1 MAPMPDSTSEDAF
14 LSKKKAISI
23 LQWLVV
29 IVTSYLLLFSKGDI
43 SEDPWAYALIVVFF
57 ASTVVIQRLPE
68 AALQHRHFDIALLVF
83 DTALISLSIYMNR
96 DLPWDLFLFYFFIL
110 FLAAIG
116 ENMIRIVI
124 GSVLISA
131 IYLGLQF
138 EQGKG
143 LAQINPEIFV
153 RIPFLFGSSILY
165 GYLSENAK
173 KEKHR
178 AESAEQKER
187 LKMDLVSALAHD
199 IKNPLGIIMG
209 YAETLAD
216 QLTGRDRAK
225 EHLEILDRIQESAQR
240 IVNLVTGFLEAS
252 KAEAGKLSVEERP
265 VELNSLIREVAQQQ
279 MGDLRKKNI
288 SLDVVLDEG
297 VPTVLGDKAQLD
309 RVLWNLVGNAIKFT
323 PAGGKITVSSRRDD
337 RHVCVA
343 VKDTGI
349 GIPKEELP
357 LLFSQFRRL
366 KGSAKVEGTGLGL
379 FIVKTIIE
387 AHKGTVQADSEDG
400 KGSTFT
406 VRVPIRA

>member
-1 MAPMPDSTSEDAF
+1 MLDLSSESLL
-14 LSKKKAISI
+14 LSKKRAVTI

-29 IVTSYLLLFSKGDI
+29 IVTSYLLLFSKGEI
-43 SEDPWAYALIVVFF
+43 SDDPWSYGLIVVLL
-57 ASTVVIQRLPE
+57 ATTVIVQRLPE
-68 AALQHRHFDIALLVF
+68 PVFEHRHFDIVLLVI

-96 DLPWDLFLFYFFIL
+96 HLPWDLFLFYFFIL

-116 ENMIRIVI
+116 ENMIRIVM

-131 IYLGLQF
+131 VYLGLQF
-138 EQGKG
+138 HQGKG
-143 LAQINPEIFV
+143 IAQIDPEVFV
-153 RIPFLFGSSILY
+153 RIPFLFGASILY

-173 KEKHR
+173 KEKLR

-209 YAETLAD
+209 YAETLSD
-216 QLTGRDRAK
+216 QLAGERAAK
-225 EHLEILDRIQESAQR
+225 ENIEILDRIQDSAQR

-252 KAEAGKLSVEERP
+252 KAEAGKISVQELP

-279 MGDLRKKNI
+279 MGELRKKNI
-288 SLDVVLDEG
+288 SLDVVLDESN
-297 VPTVLGDKAQLD
+297 PTILGDRAQLD

-323 PAGGKITVSSRRDD
+323 PAGGKITVSSRRENGYAS
-337 RHVCVA
+337 VA

-366 KGSAKVEGTGLGL
+366 KGSAKIEGTGLGL

-387 AHKGTVQADSEDG
+387 AHKGTVLAESEDG

-406 VRVPIRA
+406 VKVPLRP

>member
-1 MAPMPDSTSEDAF
+1 MPDSTPEGSF

-43 SEDPWAYALIVVFF
+43 SEDPWVFGLIVIFLATPLVL
-57 ASTVVIQRLPE
+57 QHLPE
-68 AALQHRHFDIALLVF
+68 AAFEHRYFDIGLLVV
-83 DTALISLSIYMNR
+83 DTVLISASIYMNR
-96 DLPWDLFLFYFFIL
+96 DVNWDLFLFYFFIL

-116 ENMIRIVI
+116 ENMIRIVL
-124 GSVLISA
+124 GSVLISLV
-131 IYLGLQF
+131 YLGLLVQ
-138 EQGKG
+138 QGKD
-143 LAQINPEIFV
+143 LMQIGPELFV
-153 RIPFLFGSSILY
+153 RIPFLFGASVLY

-178 AESAEQKER
+178 AESAEEKER

-216 QLTGRDRAK
+216 QLTGRDGAK
-225 EHLEILDRIQESAQR
+225 GHLEILDRIQESAQR

-265 VELNSLIREVAQQQ
+265 VELNTLIREVAQQQ

-288 SLDVVLDEG
+288 SLEVVLDEG

-343 VKDTGI
+343 VRDTGI
-349 GIPKEELP
+349 GIPKDELP

-387 AHKGTVQADSEDG
+387 AHKGTVQAESEDG

-406 VRVPIRA
+406 VKVPIRS